1 MDQDGKHPDYDICS
15 DIFNLILMIQNLLQ
29 VNVQKY
35 QSMLLGSRAEANT
48 INLHVDGVSIEQLK
62 SIKLF
67 EYTWTLNLI
76 LVSMLILFCKKAS

>member
-29 VNVQKY
+29 VNIQKY

-48 INLHVDGVSIEQLK
+48 INLHVDGVSIETYQ
-62 SIKLF
+62 I
-67 EYTWTLNLI
+67 
-76 LVSMLILFCKKAS
+76 V